1 MCLWLIPT
9 AGLKGLMTS
18 VPWKVLFKTSVDLN
32 LQKQNKDSDS
42 KTNAE
47 ILEANYLRHWLRFG
61 HNEL

>member
-1 MCLWLIPT
+1 MHLWLIPT

-18 VPWKVLFKTSVDLN
+18 VPWKLLFKTSVDLN

-47 ILEANYLRHWLRFG
+47 LKHLALGRQEWESSRQII
-61 HNEL
+61 